1 MMVEATRLLVTL
13 MATTAGFMIGKGIGE
28 SSTIVGAT
36 IGAGLGYVIGG
47 AFGRLFRRALDAAP
61 AALGPRVSG
70 PELFAG
76 SFGVGLGLAI
86 GLVVSVPGVILLPP
100 EVGWPLGGLL
110 VFLAAAFGGSVF
122 AARADDLLASVGLR
136 PRAPL
141 ATHRLG
147 ADPKAFLLDSSAA
160 VDGRIL
166 DLARS
171 GLARGRFWV
180 PAFVID
186 ELQAIADSGDKN
198 RRRRGRRGLE
208 VVEMLRHV
216 AGVELAVLEE
226 TVPEVEEVD
235 AKLLVVAERSEAT
248 LVTTDHNLAMAA
260 EVRGRTVLN
269 PHSVAE
275 SLRPQASPGD
285 LIDVTV
291 EKVGSEPG
299 QGVGYLDDGTMVV
312 IEQAGSSVGQDVRV
326 EVSNAVRTQVGR
338 MLFGR
343 MAA

>member
-13 MATTAGFMIGKGIGE
+13 TATAAGFMVGNKIGD
-28 SSTIVGAT
+28 SSAVVGAT
-36 IGAGLGYVIGG
+36 IGAGLGYVLGG
-47 AFGRLFRRALDAAP
+47 AFGRLFRRALDVAP
-61 AALGPRVSG
+61 AALGPKISG

-76 SFGVGLGLAI
+76 AFGVGLGLAI
-86 GLVVSVPGVILLPP
+86 GLVLSVPAVILLPP
-100 EVGWPLGGLL
+100 EVGWPVGALV
-110 VFLAAAFGGSVF
+110 VFLVAAFCASVF
-122 AARADDLLASVGLR
+122 AARADELLASVGLR
-136 PRAPL
+136 PRVPL
-141 ATHRLG
+141 ASHRLG

-160 VDGRIL
+160 IDGRIL
-166 DLARS
+166 DLSRS

-180 PAFVID
+180 PAFVVD

-198 RRRRGRRGLE
+198 RRRRGKRGLE
-208 VVEMLRHV
+208 VLEMLRHV
-216 AGVELAVLEE
+216 AGVEMAVLEE
-226 TVPEVEEVD
+226 TVPEVEQVD
-235 AKLLVVAERSEAT
+235 AKLLAIAERSEAT
-248 LVTTDHNLAMAA
+248 LVTTDHNLAVAA
-260 EVRGRTVLN
+260 EVRGLTVLN

-312 IEQAGSSVGQDVRV
+312 IEQAGAAVGREVRV
-326 EVSNAVRTQVGR
+326 EVSNAVRTQMGR

>member
-1 MMVEATRLLVTL
+1 MIVEATRLLVTL
-13 MATTAGFMIGKGIGE
+13 MATTAGFMVGNNIGD
-28 SSTIVGAT
+28 SSAIVGAT
-36 IGAGLGYVIGG
+36 IGAGLGYVLGG
-47 AFGRLFRRALDAAP
+47 AFGRLFRRALDVAP
-61 AALGPRVSG
+61 AALGPRISG

-76 SFGVGLGLAI
+76 AFGLGLGLAV
-86 GLVVSVPGVILLPP
+86 GLILSVPAVIFLPP
-100 EVGWPLGGLL
+100 EVGWPLAALL
-110 VFLAAAFGGSVF
+110 VFLVAALGGSIF
-122 AARADDLLASVGLR
+122 AARADELMASVGLR
-136 PRAPL
+136 PRLPIAS
-141 ATHRLG
+141 HRLD

-160 VDGRIL
+160 IDGRIL

-180 PAFVID
+180 PAFVVD
-186 ELQAIADSGDKN
+186 ELQAIADSGDKH

-216 AGVELAVLEE
+216 PGVELAILEE

-235 AKLLVVAERSEAT
+235 AKLLVIAERSEAT

-275 SLRPQASPGD
+275 SLRAQASPGD
-285 LIDVTV
+285 LIEVTI

-312 IEQAGSSVGQDVRV
+312 IEQAGAAVGREVRV
-326 EVSNAVRTQVGR
+326 EVSNAVRTQMGR